1 MKSFD
6 REFKPSLLMTF
17 ISLSGVVVFVAL
29 GLWQLDRAAFKQAIL
44 DKYEAR
50 LQADFS
56 VFDEQEPLQKQEYR
70 RVIIP
75 GRYDA
80 LHTLL
85 LDNQLSDGQAGYHV
99 ITPFELDSGSYVLVN
114 RGWVSL
120 GRSRQTLPEIK
131 TPESEIEVKGVV
143 VKPASEGFRMG
154 EIVLDDNWPK
164 VVPFVDIDILQPAFD
179 GRLLPMMLWL
189 SPEQNDFYKRNWQ
202 PVWQSPEKSEAYAV
216 QWFSFA
222 VIAAFLFV
230 LLNLR
235 KRNE

>member
-1 MKSFD
+1 
-6 REFKPSLLMTF
+6 MTL
-17 ISLSGVVVFVAL
+17 ISLSGVVVFVSL

-56 VFDEQEPLQKQEYR
+56 VFDEQKPLQKQEYR

-80 LHTLL
+80 LRTLL

-99 ITPFELDSGSYVLVN
+99 ITPFELESGSYILVN

-120 GRSRQTLPEIK
+120 GRSRQTLPDIITSESDNEIK
-131 TPESEIEVKGVV
+131 GVI

-154 EIVLDDNWPK
+154 EIVLDDSWPK
-164 VVPFVDIDILQPAFD
+164 VVPFIDINVLQEVFG

-189 SPEQNDFYKRNWQ
+189 SPEQDDFYERNWQ
-202 PVWQSPEKSEAYAV
+202 PVWLSPEKSEAYAV

-235 KRNE
+235 KRDER